1 MNIKD
6 LYDAS
11 KVITP
16 IKLSGN
22 STAATASRTGGVAR
36 DVSMNSV
43 GHPPVQNFVPACR
56 PYVKSITSTEIK
68 HVSDKSQIFL
78 EA

>member
-22 STAATASRTGGVAR
+22 STAARAR